1 MLITRF
7 RNWLAGFF
15 YFNKQERNGILL
27 LCIILA
33 MVILLRLFLPVLLD
47 GQQPLKSMAP
57 EPERHAISEKHD
69 AVIQP
74 PNHPEQAGRESGFKQ
89 PERFVFNP
97 NTLTAEEAK
106 ALGFSEK
113 LSATLVNFRNKGGR
127 FYKAQDLKKLYGMSP
142 ELYAALESYVLI
154 PDRKST
160 FRRDTVYPKQ
170 SYPKRVFPKSMLE
183 LNSADSLA
191 IVYLKGI
198 GPGFTKRILKYRMLL
213 GGFHSVEQLK
223 DVYGMNDS
231 TFAILAS
238 QISIDKSRLVKIPIN
253 VIDLNALRKHP
264 YFSFQT
270 AQAIINYRGKHG
282 RLTEADLIGLGIIP
296 GDRLALIL
304 PYIQY

>member
-15 YFNKQERNGILL
+15 YFNKQERNGIFL
-27 LCIILA
+27 LCVILGL
-33 MVILLRLFLPVLLD
+33 VILLRLMLPWLLD
-47 GQQPLKSMAP
+47 GQQTVKSTPL
-57 EPERHAISEKHD
+57 EPDISVGIEKHD
-69 AVIQP
+69 AVVQHS
-74 PNHPEQAGRESGFKQ
+74 NPETSEAPEHKQ

-97 NTLTAEEAK
+97 NTLSAEEAK
-106 ALGFSEK
+106 ALGFPDK
-113 LSATLVNFRNKGGR
+113 LSATLINFRNKGGK

-142 ELYAALESYVLI
+142 KLYAALESYILI

-170 SYPKRVFPKSMLE
+170 SYPKRAFPKSLLE

-223 DVYGMNDS
+223 EVYGMSDS
-231 TFAILAS
+231 TYEALAA
-238 QISIDKSRLVKIPIN
+238 QIIIDQSRIVRIPIN
-253 VIDLNALRKHP
+253 AIDLNSLRKHP
-264 YFSFQT
+264 YFNFQM
-270 AQAIINYRGKHG
+270 AQAIINYRSKHG
-282 RLTEADLIGLGIIP
+282 KLTEADLLGPGMIP
-296 GDRLALIL
+296 AEKQALIL
-304 PYIQY
+304 PYLQY